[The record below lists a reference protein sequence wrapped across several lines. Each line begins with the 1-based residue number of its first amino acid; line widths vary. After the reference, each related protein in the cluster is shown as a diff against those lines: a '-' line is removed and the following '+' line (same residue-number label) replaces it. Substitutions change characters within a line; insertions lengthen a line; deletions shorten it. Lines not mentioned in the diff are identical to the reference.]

1 MDSNQLSQLQNLVSM
16 AEGTS
21 DEKAREKGF
30 ASGYDVP
37 FNYGQF
43 LAPEKPLTQM
53 TIGEVLDFG
62 RRQVNSSKGRYGTR
76 QMKSKRQGTSALG
89 KYQINSP
96 TLKGLVKKLNISENE
111 KFSPEMQDRLFGE
124 ILKEIKVDSY
134 LEGKTSKEEFQNK
147 LSGRFASIPKSGK
160 ETGTYAG
167 QPVGL
172 SDSQVSATLESVVN
186 QKDVAE
192 QTEDMMNMQTAEKPV
207 ETAKDDD
214 GDVMMR
220 IGDFVKSLFERDEET
235 PPAPAPRPVQDTDTQ
250 PPIQQ
255 KEETQ
260 AMLDES
266 SPSIEGMV
274 TPSPRPVDPAP
285 IPQPRPGE
293 PLDDF
298 ERAAADA
305 RSAGEEN
312 VVLDVDGNFRSETM
326 EERMQREALDQQEG
340 EPEQPKFNEGGSV
353 EKEVN
358 FVDDNESDEEP
369 ADPPP
374 GATPEEVADDIP
386 AYLSTGEY
394 VLPAN
399 VVRYLGLERIV
410 EMHKGALQQLQQME
424 DLDIIENVDENGMV
438 EEDDDEMEYLDAPE
452 GVVKTTLV
460 IAKPHPSGMM
470 AMPFAEG
477 GEAKVYI
484 PGVGYR
490 DVLDPSYVSS
500 NDTGAKDVEEP
511 RVLENLEAADE
522 EDYGTKSIDEM
533 SPTEAYGYLS
543 NVGPVGKAAT
553 QLAGKIEKG
562 LLSGPLG
569 VFSSLGKA
577 LGLPEYQSMA
587 DRDLDLIEAVQ
598 EFNTVATDKE
608 KQDLADSLGRVETTG
623 SKEAKSAAKSAL
635 GLLSNFE
642 LDALEGSDVP
652 GADTTAANAEATAQ
666 QEYSDEAGGV
676 DTGDD
681 EDTGVG
687 GGAELQKGGFIT
699 RKKYGGIMAA

>member
-1 MDSNQLSQLQNLVSM
+1 M

-172 SDSQVSATLESVVN
+172 SDSQVSATLESVAN

-214 GDVMMR
+214 SGVMMR

-274 TPSPRPVDPAP
+274 TPSPRPVDAAP

-293 PLDDF
+293 PMDDF

-438 EEDDDEMEYLDAPE
+438 EEDDDEMEYLDEPE

-490 DVLDPSYVSS
+490 DVLDPSYVSL
-500 NDTGAKDVEEP
+500 NDTGAKDLEEP

-522 EDYGTKSIDEM
+522 EDYGTKSLDEM
-533 SPTEAYGYLS
+533 TFEERTEFADQLQSPGLGGMLS
-543 NVGPVGKAAT
+543 RAGMN
-553 QLAGKIEKG
+553 LAELAEKG
-562 LLSGPLG
+562 LMGIAANVAGAKSEVGRQKEYLDQLANLTEEERQILSEENPDFIGNLTGLG
-569 VFSSLGKA
+569 IGLASRGLEDAESKA
-577 LGLPEYQSMA
+577 E
-587 DRDLDLIEAVQ
+587 DLD
-598 EFNTVATDKE
+598 DY
-608 KQDLADSLGRVETTG
+608 
-623 SKEAKSAAKSAL
+623 
-635 GLLSNFE
+635 SNQ
-642 LDALEGSDVP
+642 
-652 GADTTAANAEATAQ
+652 AEQ

-676 DTGDD
+676 DTGED
-681 EDTGVG
+681 EAESAAASGDVG
-687 GGAELQKGGFIT
+687 AYKKGGYLS
-699 RKKYGGIMAA
+699 RKRGGIMAA

>member
-1 MDSNQLSQLQNLVSM
+1 MDSNQFSQLQNLVSM

-172 SDSQVSATLESVVN
+172 SDSQVSATLESVAN

-214 GDVMMR
+214 SGVMMR

-274 TPSPRPVDPAP
+274 TPSPRPVDAAP

-293 PLDDF
+293 PMDDF

-438 EEDDDEMEYLDAPE
+438 EEDDDEMEYLDEPE

-490 DVLDPSYVSS
+490 DVLDPSYVSL

-522 EDYGTKSIDEM
+522 EDYGTKSLDEM
-533 SPTEAYGYLS
+533 TFEERTEFADQLQSPGLGGTLSRAGMNLAELAEKGLMGIASNISGYKSEVGRQRDYLNALAGLTKEERQALKDVEEKTGETPDISGLTGFGFGMAGKTMEDVESEAEDLDDYSDMSSNETDIGSAQAEQEMAEAEAEAADEEAESAAASGDVGAYKKGGYLS
-543 NVGPVGKAAT
+543 
-553 QLAGKIEKG
+553 
-562 LLSGPLG
+562 
-569 VFSSLGKA
+569 
-577 LGLPEYQSMA
+577 
-587 DRDLDLIEAVQ
+587 
-598 EFNTVATDKE
+598 
-608 KQDLADSLGRVETTG
+608 
-623 SKEAKSAAKSAL
+623 
-635 GLLSNFE
+635 
-642 LDALEGSDVP
+642 
-652 GADTTAANAEATAQ
+652 
-666 QEYSDEAGGV
+666 
-676 DTGDD
+676 
-681 EDTGVG
+681 
-687 GGAELQKGGFIT
+687 
-699 RKKYGGIMAA
+699 RKRGGIMAA

>member
-43 LAPEKPLTQM
+43 LTPEKPLTQM

-274 TPSPRPVDPAP
+274 TPSPRPVDAAP

-293 PLDDF
+293 PMDDF

-511 RVLENLEAADE
+511 RVLENLESADE
-522 EDYGTKSIDEM
+522 EDYGTKSLDEM
-533 SPTEAYGYLS
+533 TFEERTEFADQLQSPGLGGMLS
-543 NVGPVGKAAT
+543 RAGMN
-553 QLAGKIEKG
+553 LAELAEKG
-562 LLSGPLG
+562 LMGIAANVAGAKSEVGRQKEYLDQLANLTEEERQILSEENPDFIGNLTGLG
-569 VFSSLGKA
+569 IGLASRGLEDAESKA
-577 LGLPEYQSMA
+577 E
-587 DRDLDLIEAVQ
+587 DLD
-598 EFNTVATDKE
+598 DY
-608 KQDLADSLGRVETTG
+608 
-623 SKEAKSAAKSAL
+623 
-635 GLLSNFE
+635 SNQ
-642 LDALEGSDVP
+642 
-652 GADTTAANAEATAQ
+652 AEQ

-681 EDTGVG
+681 EAESAAASGDVG
-687 GGAELQKGGFIT
+687 AYKRGGYLS
-699 RKKYGGIMAA
+699 RKRGGIMAA